1 MKNPYES
8 LAQKCLDKY
17 PGRPIRICL
26 NPYYIMPDGAI
37 CEVGCYQDVK
47 TLADDLMKLVEHIH
61 IKGTLTEDWLDVF
74 PETYTQ
80 AELDEQKKLEEKWR
94 ESILQD

>member
-1 MKNPYES
+1 
-8 LAQKCLDKY
+8 
-17 PGRPIRICL
+17 
-26 NPYYIMPDGAI
+26 MPDGAI

-47 TLADDLMKLVEHIH
+47 ALADDLMKLVEHIH
-61 IKGTLTEDWLDVF
+61 MKEPLTEDWLDVF

-80 AELDEQKKLEEKWR
+80 AELDEQKKLDEKWR